1 MDQIPQHSLRFSK
14 PYKSTPVCVYF
25 TIFLPLPRPILAINV
40 VKHYV
45 FVDNATPSLP
55 ARTRHKSTQFLSEQ
69 YIQDAFHSYLK
80 LSLAQAKA
88 ERLLDDDAL
97 ASAEGDLMI
106 TVPLPRARSKST
118 TSTSSARQNSNEP
131 HELSYDN
138 CSPAFVSFLRV
149 WAETVPS
156 IQALVPESQH
166 DLARVIC
173 GLPPLSAPADSS
185 SSHAQEQLRTING
198 IAADLRAVAIEIS
211 QRRSFQDR
219 YASDLQAA
227 LDASTG
233 GGAGGSNRGSGS
245 GTESP
250 RRTTSFVPPPMYDES
265 VATAPPAPP
274 ATNTTGRSTMQ
285 MPSPSVPSNLQP
297 GGRGSRPSNISVP
310 PNSTSGGL
318 LSPPYSASSSSS
330 RPHSPAPSTSSTSA
344 RGGAQTPPLLAQSIN
359 FIRETLYSALFDV
372 ILSQPSLRLLLN
384 QDKTRAYFACVAF
397 AILHVATTSVDPD
410 TGAVRGVL
418 GKELTLAECPKELQP
433 FMREL
438 GEIGREAR
446 RMMEEDDEWAIRMVQ
461 EGREDELAG
470 GGTEGGGGGS
480 RMDRVRR
487 MLEEGVGYE
496 LRAMGVS
503 PPPTTTTT
511 SVSGSN
517 TSSETAAAAATT
529 PTGNRPNAT
538 RSRRS
543 VEGRAVAFANRINGL
558 SLGMT
563 KLRAFRERQ
572 EDVFAILGA
581 AG

>member
-1 MDQIPQHSLRFSK
+1 MSS
-14 PYKSTPVCVYF
+14 STTYHPRC
-25 TIFLPLPRPILAINV
+25 TIL
-40 VKHYV
+40 
-45 FVDNATPSLP
+45 
-55 ARTRHKSTQFLSEQ
+55 TRMNETSIDTVP
-69 YIQDAFHSYLK
+69 
-80 LSLAQAKA
+80 AKA

-106 TVPLPRARSKST
+106 TVPLPRSRSKST

-138 CSPAFVSFLRV
+138 CPPAFVSFLRV

-265 VATAPPAPP
+265 VGTAPPAPP
-274 ATNTTGRSTMQ
+274 AMNTTGRSTMQ
-285 MPSPSVPSNLQP
+285 MPSPSVPSTLQP

-397 AILHVATTSVDPD
+397 AILHVATTSVDPQ

-418 GKELTLAECPKELQP
+418 GKELTLGECPPELQP

-461 EGREDELAG
+461 EGREDELAAAGAGAG
-470 GGTEGGGGGS
+470 GEGGGGGS
-480 RMDRVRR
+480 RMDRVKG

-503 PPPTTTTT
+503 PPPSTSASTT
-511 SVSGSN
+511 N
-517 TSSETAAAAATT
+517 ATAAPTATDGL
-529 PTGNRPNAT
+529 TGNRPNAT

>member
-1 MDQIPQHSLRFSK
+1 
-14 PYKSTPVCVYF
+14 
-25 TIFLPLPRPILAINV
+25 
-40 VKHYV
+40 
-45 FVDNATPSLP
+45 
-55 ARTRHKSTQFLSEQ
+55 LSEQ
-69 YIQDAFHSYLK
+69 YIQDVFHSYLK

-106 TVPLPRARSKST
+106 TGTPCSCLYFAALRCTTNPPSVPLPRSRSKST

-138 CSPAFVSFLRV
+138 CPPAFVSFLRV

-265 VATAPPAPP
+265 VGTAPPAPP
-274 ATNTTGRSTMQ
+274 AMNTTGRSTMQ
-285 MPSPSVPSNLQP
+285 MPSPS
-297 GGRGSRPSNISVP
+297 
-310 PNSTSGGL
+310 
-318 LSPPYSASSSSS
+318 
-330 RPHSPAPSTSSTSA
+330 
-344 RGGAQTPPLLAQSIN
+344 TPPLLAQSIN

-397 AILHVATTSVDPD
+397 AILHVATTSVDPQ

-418 GKELTLAECPKELQP
+418 GKELTLAECPRELQP

-461 EGREDELAG
+461 EGREDELAAVG
-470 GGTEGGGGGS
+470 AGREGGGGGGS
-480 RMDRVRR
+480 RMDRVRG

-496 LRAMGVS
+496 LRAMGV
-503 PPPTTTTT
+503 
-511 SVSGSN
+511 
-517 TSSETAAAAATT
+517 
-529 PTGNRPNAT
+529 
-538 RSRRS
+538 RS

>member
-1 MDQIPQHSLRFSK
+1 MSSSTTYHPPGSSPSSSRSHS
-14 PYKSTPVCVYF
+14 YQ
-25 TIFLPLPRPILAINV
+25 A
-40 VKHYV
+40 
-45 FVDNATPSLP
+45 APSLP
-55 ARTRHKSTQFLSEQ
+55 ARTRHQSTQFLSEQ

-80 LSLAQAKA
+80 SSLAQAKA
-88 ERLLDDDAL
+88 ERLLDDDVL

-106 TVPLPRARSKST
+106 TGPALCLYFAALRCTTNPPSVPLPRSRSKS
-118 TSTSSARQNSNEP
+118 STSSSPRQNSNEP

-138 CSPAFVSFLRV
+138 CPPAFVSFLRV

-173 GLPPLSAPADSS
+173 GLPPLSASADSS
-185 SSHAQEQLRTING
+185 SSRDQEQLRTING

-233 GGAGGSNRGSGS
+233 GAGGSNRGSGS

-265 VATAPPAPP
+265 VETAPP
-274 ATNTTGRSTMQ
+274 ATNTTGSSTMQ

-330 RPHSPAPSTSSTSA
+330 RPHSPTPSTSSTSA
-344 RGGAQTPPLLAQSIN
+344 SGAQTPPLLAQSIN

-397 AILHVATTSVDPD
+397 AILHVATTSVDPQ

-418 GKELTLAECPKELQP
+418 GKELTLAECPRELQP

-461 EGREDELAG
+461 EGREDELAAAG
-470 GGTEGGGGGS
+470 AGTEGRGGGI

-503 PPPTTTTT
+503 PPPSTSASTT
-511 SVSGSN
+511 N
-517 TSSETAAAAATT
+517 ATAAPTANDGL
-529 PTGNRPNAT
+529 TGNRPNAT

>member
-1 MDQIPQHSLRFSK
+1 MSSSTTYHPPGSSPSSSRSHS
-14 PYKSTPVCVYF
+14 YQ
-25 TIFLPLPRPILAINV
+25 A
-40 VKHYV
+40 
-45 FVDNATPSLP
+45 APSLP
-55 ARTRHKSTQFLSEQ
+55 ARTRHQSTQFLSEQ

-80 LSLAQAKA
+80 SSLAQAKA
-88 ERLLDDDAL
+88 ERLLDDDVL

-106 TVPLPRARSKST
+106 TGPALCLYFAALRCTTNPPSVPLPRSRSKS
-118 TSTSSARQNSNEP
+118 STSSSPRQNSNEP

-138 CSPAFVSFLRV
+138 CPPAFVSFLRV

-173 GLPPLSAPADSS
+173 GLPPLSASADSS
-185 SSHAQEQLRTING
+185 SSRDQEQLRTING

-227 LDASTG
+227 LDASI

-265 VATAPPAPP
+265 VETAPP

-285 MPSPSVPSNLQP
+285 MPSPS
-297 GGRGSRPSNISVP
+297 
-310 PNSTSGGL
+310 
-318 LSPPYSASSSSS
+318 
-330 RPHSPAPSTSSTSA
+330 
-344 RGGAQTPPLLAQSIN
+344 TPPLLAQSIN

-470 GGTEGGGGGS
+470 AGTEGGGGGS
-480 RMDRVRR
+480 RMDRVKG

-496 LRAMGVS
+496 LRAMGV
-503 PPPTTTTT
+503 
-511 SVSGSN
+511 
-517 TSSETAAAAATT
+517 
-529 PTGNRPNAT
+529 
-538 RSRRS
+538 RS